1 VGRGTLP
8 VVARST
14 VVDLADADLAM
25 VQDLARRRWPHGRH
39 PGGLAWEVTT
49 DGLADVAVAW
59 IEGDA
64 VVGWSA
70 VGQPEDLIVEV
81 APGRIDVA
89 KTALDWALDVATGP
103 TVSIAVADADTAV
116 LAVVADAGFAPM
128 PDARPGYGMRRRA
141 VPADDRSP
149 PPAGYVIRPTTP
161 EETKAR
167 VAVHR
172 EAWAFDSLPWHPDH
186 RPPMPG
192 AADMGLQAR
201 LQREA
206 RVRAA
211 PLYDMDLDLVI
222 EAPDGTL
229 AGCCIVWFDASLGS
243 AEIEPLGIVPA
254 HRRRGLARALCHDV
268 VARVAARGGREVFIN
283 NGPNVAY
290 PAPAGA
296 YAKAGFVGTLICHL
310 NEAGRCSPDQAI
322 CPRGCA

>member
-70 VGQPEDLIVEV
+70 VGQPEGLIVEV

-89 KTALDWALDVATGP
+89 KTAL
-103 TVSIAVADADTAV
+103 
-116 LAVVADAGFAPM
+116 
-128 PDARPGYGMRRRA
+128 
-141 VPADDRSP
+141 
-149 PPAGYVIRPTTP
+149 
-161 EETKAR
+161 
-167 VAVHR
+167 
-172 EAWAFDSLPWHPDH
+172 
-186 RPPMPG
+186 
-192 AADMGLQAR
+192 
-201 LQREA
+201 
-206 RVRAA
+206 
-211 PLYDMDLDLVI
+211 
-222 EAPDGTL
+222 
-229 AGCCIVWFDASLGS
+229 
-243 AEIEPLGIVPA
+243 
-254 HRRRGLARALCHDV
+254 
-268 VARVAARGGREVFIN
+268 
-283 NGPNVAY
+283 VAY